1 MVKLTTQSSKHI
13 VDRELCLYLLGWAKS
28 CSILDDR
35 GGTARMRHPSGEP
48 VMKETND
55 ESSSAI
61 GCDVWMKLG
70 SSMNCEHLADRR
82 KPACKSSGSK
92 SWRTVRAGL

>member
-1 MVKLTTQSSKHI
+1 
-13 VDRELCLYLLGWAKS
+13 
-28 CSILDDR
+28 
-35 GGTARMRHPSGEP
+35 
-48 VMKETND
+48 MKETND

-70 SSMNCEHLADRR
+70 SSMSCEHLGDRH
-82 KPACKSSGSK
+82 KPARKSSGSK

>member
-1 MVKLTTQSSKHI
+1 MVDLTTQSANHI

-35 GGTARMRHPSGEP
+35 GRNPTDETSIRGT

-55 ESSSAI
+55 ESSSAV
-61 GCDVWMKLG
+61 GCEV
-70 SSMNCEHLADRR
+70 
-82 KPACKSSGSK
+82 
-92 SWRTVRAGL
+92 